1 MYLQSW
7 GPDYADPSTYL
18 SLWQSSQIGSQNY
31 AGYNNPEYDELY
43 NKAVVETDTDT
54 RFEEFAQL
62 EKMIVD
68 DGVAIP
74 FFQLNSPYVIT
85 DGYTM
90 PFDSFNSISH
100 EYITY
105 QGE

>member
-1 MYLQSW
+1 
-7 GPDYADPSTYL
+7 
-18 SLWQSSQIGSQNY
+18 
-31 AGYNNPEYDELY
+31 
-43 NKAVVETDTDT
+43 
-54 RFEEFAQL
+54 
-62 EKMIVD
+62 MIVD

-74 FFQLNSPYVIT
+74 FFQLNAPYVIT

-105 QGE
+105 EGE